1 LKVNRQPSRPSAE
14 AAESIA
20 PRTPRGELR
29 HAALLEAAEA
39 VFLEYGYEGASIEEI
54 VRRVGGSKASLYSY
68 FGSKEN
74 LFWEVLNQLSDR
86 FMTGLAV
93 PLEADADLEG
103 TLSAIGRRFLEIFL
117 DAKRCR
123 LFRTMIAESVRFPE
137 LSRDFFER
145 GLRTRR
151 ALAAYLGKQ
160 AAAGRITCADPD
172 MAASQFLELV
182 KGSPHLRVL
191 LSMAA
196 FPEGFDPDAHVA
208 GAVRIFLFGCA
219 TGPRPHA

>member
-1 LKVNRQPSRPSAE
+1 
-14 AAESIA
+14 
-20 PRTPRGELR
+20 
-29 HAALLEAAEA
+29 

-93 PLEADADLEG
+93 PSEADADLEG
-103 TLSAIGRRFLEIFL
+103 TLAAIGRRFLEIFL

-137 LSRDFFER
+137 LSKEFFER

-160 AAAGRITCADPD
+160 AAAGRISCADPD

-196 FPEGFDPDAHVA
+196 FPDGFDPDAHVA
-208 GAVRIFLFGCA
+208 GAVRIFLYGCA
-219 TGPRPHA
+219 TGEQRARA